1 MCVGGHA
8 TEQQLTGGLAGFQFS
23 GRGALRPSLAMKKRS
38 LSFSRSIPS
47 HVAYSR
53 TSFSVGT
60 LVGSISSSKMMELGG
75 FAAVVFGPSLLG
87 FEDVDIAELGVF
99 LLGVDSFVGVAS
111 EGVDIA
117 VWGSARPNPIQ
128 SFAC

>member
-1 MCVGGHA
+1 
-8 TEQQLTGGLAGFQFS
+8 
-23 GRGALRPSLAMKKRS
+23 
-38 LSFSRSIPS
+38 
-47 HVAYSR
+47 
-53 TSFSVGT
+53 
-60 LVGSISSSKMMELGG
+60 MELGG

-128 SFAC
+128 SFACLGFGDKLKMIKTAFVNKGKRLWGRGTLRDLEATTHP